1 VAHVL
6 TVLCGIAGFTL
17 IAVFIYHRLA
27 LRPKIPLYA
36 DPSKMGAVAA
46 LLSRTNFPEEAHL
59 EPTDTIEDIEE
70 KLKES
75 RFRLLPDGGIDV
87 TDRPVTDTS
96 SEMTD
101 LK

>member
-6 TVLCGIAGFTL
+6 AVLCSFAGFTL

-46 LLSRTNFPEEAHL
+46 LLSRTDFPEDAGL
-59 EPTDTIEDIEE
+59 EPTDTIKDIEE

-87 TDRPVTDTS
+87 TDS
-96 SEMTD
+96 SAEMTD